1 VSFPPIFLSQQKYE
15 KKSLE
20 QKNTKTSGPQ
30 TDGRT
35 NFVDN
40 LLPPP
45 PATPLVKQLH
55 SLDKGIGIFSRRYG
69 ITHAL
74 VDAVALAKL
83 A

>member
-1 VSFPPIFLSQQKYE
+1 MRKIRRAKNQK
-15 KKSLE
+15 
-20 QKNTKTSGPQ
+20 KTSGPQ

-40 LLPPP
+40 LLPP
-45 PATPLVKQLH
+45 LVKQLH
-55 SLDKGIGIFSRRYG
+55 SLDKGIGMFSQCYG